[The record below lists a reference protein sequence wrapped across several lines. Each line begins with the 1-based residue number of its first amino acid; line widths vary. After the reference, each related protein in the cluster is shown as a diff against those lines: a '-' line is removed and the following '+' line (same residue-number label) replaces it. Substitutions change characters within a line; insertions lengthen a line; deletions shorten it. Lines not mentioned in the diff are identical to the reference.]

1 VLMAISPLTNII
13 FVNQNMNVASAIQN
27 MQFNRYDVQNAAA
40 QALVNEKEKTIE
52 ETRPAEEAMQIDPER
67 EHTRQEAEA
76 RERERKEAAKKR
88 EKGRRDGGFSIDD
101 EGNPHIDIHV

>member
-1 VLMAISPLTNII
+1 MAISPLTNII

-52 ETRPAEEAMQIDPER
+52 ETRPTEEAMQIDPER
-67 EHTRQEAEA
+67 EHTRQEAESQ
-76 RERERKEAAKKR
+76 ERERQRAAKKR
-88 EKGRRDGGFSIDD
+88 ENEHKDRGFSIDED
-101 EGNPHIDIHV
+101 GNPHIDIHV